1 MRVKN
6 KSIIVT
12 GSSSVIGED
21 ITRQLATQGARV
33 IVNDIHDAMG
43 EKVVATIVKAGGS
56 ASFLLP
62 T

>member
-21 ITRQLATQGARV
+21 IARQLATQGARV

-43 EKVVATIVKAGGS
+43 EKVVATILNSGGS